1 MLNFLKKFAME
12 IVPSVAATIIGAYI
26 VNHYITAKPA
36 SEAPAAAVS
45 TAQPKSDTA
54 KADATKADAAKA
66 DAAKADA
73 KANPDAEVAG
83 IPAAGIKAKG
93 VSEKALLE
101 KNAAAEKAVVV
112 EKPADKAADKPAETT
127 ASVPTA
133 SVPAETKR
141 PAAPRTAKASSPVQ
155 PVIAAAPADAAAAV
169 EDRRDANDLAR
180 AAIERLRA
188 NGEAPKRAQEAP
200 RAPEVAR
207 APEAPR
213 VAPAP
218 PSTTVSALPPP
229 IVIAAPP
236 EVADGKAPY
245 NAASRVEDP
254 LRPTPPA
261 EIPVSRPP
269 LDLRAEVAAEP
280 PKQKTNIGEDMLS
293 AAKSM
298 FHAVLPK
305 PRQTEQ

>member
-1 MLNFLKKFAME
+1 M
-12 IVPSVAATIIGAYI
+12 VRW
-26 VNHYITAKPA
+26 VNVRRCVLGIAL
-36 SEAPAAAVS
+36 SS
-45 TAQPKSDTA
+45 M
-54 KADATKADAAKA
+54 
-66 DAAKADA
+66 
-73 KANPDAEVAG
+73 VAG
-83 IPAAGIKAKG
+83 CGATRSSADNPTSFGGLTPNTPDMEAGLVAIAPG
-93 VSEKALLE
+93 FDIRTY
-101 KNAAAEKAVVV
+101 KAVVV

>member
-1 MLNFLKKFAME
+1 
-12 IVPSVAATIIGAYI
+12 
-26 VNHYITAKPA
+26 
-36 SEAPAAAVS
+36 
-45 TAQPKSDTA
+45 
-54 KADATKADAAKA
+54 
-66 DAAKADA
+66 
-73 KANPDAEVAG
+73 
-83 IPAAGIKAKG
+83 
-93 VSEKALLE
+93 
-101 KNAAAEKAVVV
+101 
-112 EKPADKAADKPAETT
+112 

-188 NGEAPKRAQEAP
+188 NGESPKRAQEAP
-200 RAPEVAR
+200 RSPEVAR
-207 APEAPR
+207 VPEAPR
-213 VAPAP
+213 VAPAA

-229 IVIAAPP
+229 IVVASPP
-236 EVADGKAPY
+236 EVAPY
-245 NAASRVEDP
+245 NAAARVEDP

-261 EIPVSRPP
+261 EIPTARLP
-269 LDLRAEVAAEP
+269 LDLRAETAAEQ

-298 FHAVLPK
+298 FLAVLPK
-305 PRQTEQ
+305 